1 MLLSRPVQNLNRI
14 RQIINILI
22 KYGFED
28 IIANSALKNLIPTNS
43 QTNWLR
49 GDQQVLELSRWERLR
64 IVIEELGPT
73 FIKLAQVLSN
83 RPDVFPDALI
93 KQFEQLQN
101 NVPRF
106 ESSLAIEIIEN
117 ETGKKIN
124 ELFSYFDE
132 RPPSNLAASIGQV
145 HRAKLLTGED
155 VVIKVQRPNVQK
167 QVKSDLS
174 LLRSFVE
181 YTESYFIGI
190 GILNPLDIVETF
202 EKSMERELN
211 YTFEARSME
220 QFRKLYKEEHD
231 FYIPKPYREFS
242 TSKVLIIEYISG
254 CKITDIERLESWGLD
269 PKEIAQRGM
278 DVYLKQIFE
287 FGFFHADPHPGN
299 IIIRPNGSIVL
310 IDFGMVGKL
319 MRQQRFAF
327 AGVFISLAKQNVA
340 DMATNLR
347 RLAINSEIDD
357 MKSFEYDLGELV
369 EDYVV
374 LDVDEMG
381 IDELTKRLQK
391 IIYKYQLQIPG
402 TVFLILRSLAIL
414 EGIGNKLHPEFEALE
429 FIKPYGTKLMTEQFS
444 TENVSA
450 EMYYSL
456 SQLGLLMYNFPTE
469 IKYILSKF
477 RKGELKFNHQIL
489 GQQDLLNLIEKVS
502 NRLIITFLICSILI
516 ASALMINIS
525 PPSVANIFSIPYPP
539 FIGFVLAGLLSVFLG
554 ISMWKK

>member
-14 RQIINILI
+14 RQIINILL

-28 IIANSALKNLIPTNS
+28 IIASTALKNLIPANN
-43 QTNWLR
+43 QVNWLH
-49 GDQQVLELSRWERLR
+49 GSQQVLELSRWERLR
-64 IVIEELGPT
+64 MVVEDLGPT
-73 FIKLAQVLSN
+73 FIKLAQLLSN

-93 KQFEQLQN
+93 KQFEQLQD

-106 ESSLAIEIIEN
+106 ESDTAIEIIET
-117 ETGKKIN
+117 ETGKKLKEI
-124 ELFSYFDE
+124 FSYFDE
-132 RPPSNLAASIGQV
+132 RPPSNFAASIGQV

-155 VVIKVQRPNVQK
+155 VVVKVQRPNVQK

-181 YTESYFIGI
+181 YTENYFHGI

-220 QFRKLYKEEHD
+220 QFRKLYKDEKG
-231 FYIPKPYREFS
+231 FYVPKPYREFS
-242 TSKVLIIEYISG
+242 TSKILIIEYISG
-254 CKITDIERLESWGLD
+254 CKITEVERLESWGLD
-269 PKEIAQRGM
+269 PKDIAQRGM

-327 AGVFISLAKQNVA
+327 AGVFISLAKQNVP

-357 MKSFEYDLGELV
+357 MKSFENDLGELV

-374 LDVDEMG
+374 IDVDEMG

-391 IIYKYQLQIPG
+391 IIYKYHLQIPG

-414 EGIGNKLHPEFEALE
+414 EGIGHKLHPEFEALE
-429 FIKPYGTKLMTEQFS
+429 FIKPYGAKLMTEQFS
-444 TENVSA
+444 AENVSA
-450 EMYYSL
+450 EMYYSF

-477 RKGELKFNHQIL
+477 RKGELKFNHQIIGHQEFL
-489 GQQDLLNLIEKVS
+489 DIIEKVS
-502 NRLIITFLICSILI
+502 NRFIITLLICAILI
-516 ASALMINIS
+516 TSALMINVN
-525 PPSVANIFSIPYPP
+525 PPTVGSIFTIPYPP
-539 FIGFVLAGLLSVFLG
+539 FIGFVIAGVLGLFLG
-554 ISMWKK
+554 ISMWRK

>member
-14 RQIINILI
+14 RQIINILF

-28 IIANSALKNLIPTNS
+28 IIANSALKNLIPASS
-43 QTNWLR
+43 QANWLR
-49 GDQQVLELSRWERLR
+49 DDQKVLELSRWERLR

-106 ESSLAIEIIEN
+106 ESKIAIEIIEK
-117 ETGKKIN
+117 ETGKKIS

-155 VVIKVQRPNVQK
+155 VVVKVQRPNVQK

-181 YTESYFIGI
+181 YTESYFMGI
-190 GILNPLDIVETF
+190 GILNPLDIVDTF

-220 QFRKLYKEEHD
+220 QFRKLYKDQDE

-269 PKEIAQRGM
+269 PKNIAERGM

-287 FGFFHADPHPGN
+287 YGFFHADPHPGN

-327 AGVFISLAKQNVA
+327 AGVFISLAKQNVP

-357 MKSFEYDLGELV
+357 MKSFENDLGELV

-381 IDELTKRLQK
+381 IDELTRRLQK
-391 IIYKYQLQIPG
+391 IIYKYHLQIPG
-402 TVFLILRSLAIL
+402 TVFLILRALAIL
-414 EGIGNKLHPEFEALE
+414 EGIGNKLHPDFEALE
-429 FIKPYGTKLMTEQFS
+429 FIKPYGAKLMTEQFS
-444 TENVSA
+444 AENVSA
-450 EMYYSL
+450 EMYHSF

-477 RKGELKFNHQIL
+477 RKGELKFNHQII
-489 GQQDLLNLIEKVS
+489 GHQDFLNTLEKVS
-502 NRLIITFLICSILI
+502 NRLIITFLICAILI
-516 ASALMINIS
+516 SSALMINVS
-525 PPSVANIFSIPYPP
+525 PPTVASIFSIPYPP
-539 FIGFVLAGLLSVFLG
+539 FIGFVIAGVLSAFLG
-554 ISMWKK
+554 ISMWRK